1 MDVQLPQEDIE
12 YVHAAS
18 FNDALTYIPFT
29 PLDAHLGS
37 AHLPWSRFTFILI
50 THSRLSSRTS
60 GNLPTAPWTRLPLCV
75 LSFSFFFLRPIFISP
90 FLARFPAGAA
100 SRRAFYVRVFVSF
113 SSSYPT
119 NASAIILRLFAHHPS
134 HF

>member
-1 MDVQLPQEDIE
+1 MDVQLPQEDIG

-18 FNDALTYIPFT
+18 FNDALTYIPF

-37 AHLPWSRFTFILI
+37 APLPWSRFTFTLI
-50 THSRLSSRTS
+50 THSRLQFLSNKWESSDCALDTS
-60 GNLPTAPWTRLPLCV
+60 SSCV

-119 NASAIILRLFAHHPS
+119 NASAIILRLFTHHPS